1 MLKIKLT
8 SKRQA
13 TFPARVCE
21 SLGVSPGDEI
31 ILDPHEGEDGS
42 IVWLLKPAKAK
53 TRPWLGALR
62 QYARDK
68 DHSMDSVRRSVGE
81 ARASRRDD

>member
-1 MLKIKLT
+1 MRLT

-31 ILDPHEGEDGS
+31 LLDPRESEDGS
-42 IVWLLKPAKAK
+42 IVWLLKPAKPK
-53 TRPWLGALR
+53 TRPWLGSLR
-62 QYARDK
+62 KYARDK
-68 DHSMDSVRRSVGE
+68 DHSMDSVRRSVNK
-81 ARASRRDD
+81 ARASRKND